1 MAADP
6 NQYRQWGD
14 HPHHPRGAQMTS
26 DEFAA
31 IRRQLGLSQ
40 VELARIMGIGN
51 GEISRIETGERKP
64 TRLHAA
70 FIRYIRDN
78 LNGRGWCV

>member
-1 MAADP
+1 MERK
-6 NQYRQWGD
+6 NKGD
-14 HPHHPRGAQMTS
+14 VLTLDDVHP
-26 DEFAA
+26 E
-31 IRRQLGLSQ
+31 IRFGIIAHRRRRRAELL